1 MQKISE
7 NKLKRCYQIIEDY
20 SGENPYIQK
29 LKKLFKTKLL
39 NTITPNQCDYI
50 IKNKEYKPKEV
61 NKIVEITKY
70 FAEELKKQE
79 ELEFLPERIFIE
91 KVIGETEKAMHC
103 YVKLTK
109 GGDSKLIWFP
119 KFNLNEN
126 LFKVENEV
134 NIDWEKYNSR
144 PPKNYQKEGI
154 EHLLKNDKYILAFDP
169 GCGKSLCGVIAGLE
183 SKSNKILIVCPATLK
198 LNWKHEIMFY
208 DSDDNISVIKDK
220 WKVNKWTIINY
231 DRLIKFKK
239 QIIEENFDLI
249 ISDESHY
256 LKNKNT
262 KRSKIFDQIQS
273 TVKKVWLLTGTPI
286 TNKPFDI
293 FNLLRIVEH
302 PITSNWVSFIK
313 SYCNAKLMMVRGRMI
328 YDYNG
333 ASNLDELNRRI
344 QTVMLRKRRVDV
356 LSELPEK
363 IIKPIYLEI
372 DEKGYNSAI
381 DRYIEWKRKEGRNIS
396 ANNKLV
402 QLSVLRKYVA
412 EEKIKHTQELID
424 EIIENGEKVVI
435 FTCYTEVLNQI
446 FEKYKDIAVKINGE
460 TKTEDRQLAVERFQ
474 NDDNV
479 KVFVGNIIAAG
490 VGITLTSSRI
500 VIFNDLDWTPANMRQ
515 AEDRVMRIGQNR
527 NVVIYYPLFDS
538 TIDTIVY
545 KILEKK
551 KEVIEMT
558 VDGKLE
564 STTSEIIKEFEEE
577 LGI

>member
-7 NKLKRCYQIIEDY
+7 NKLKKCYTTIEEY
-20 SGENPYIQK
+20 NGENPYIIK
-29 LKKLFKTKLL
+29 LKKLFKLKLL
-39 NTITPNQCDYI
+39 STITPNQCDYI
-50 IKNKEYKPKEV
+50 IKNKDFIPKDV
-61 NKIVEITKY
+61 NKIVDITKY
-70 FAEELKKQE
+70 FGEELKKSE
-79 ELEFLPERIFIE
+79 ELDFIPERIFIE
-91 KVIGETEKAMHC
+91 KVIGETEKALHC

-109 GGDSKLIWFP
+109 NGESKLIWFP

-126 LFKVENEV
+126 IFKIEKEV
-134 NIDWEKYNSR
+134 NIDWNKYNNR

-169 GCGKSLCGVIAGLE
+169 GCGKSLCGVIGGLE
-183 SKSNKILIVCPATLK
+183 SKSEKILIVCPSTLK

-208 DSDDNISVIKDK
+208 DVEKNISVINDK
-220 WKVNKWTIINY
+220 WIVKKWTIINY
-231 DRLIKFKK
+231 DKLIKYKK
-239 QIIEENFDLI
+239 QIINENFDLI

-256 LKNKNT
+256 LKNKTT

-273 TVKKVWLLTGTPI
+273 SVKKVWLLTGTPI

-302 PITSNWVSFIK
+302 PITTNWVSFVRT
-313 SYCNAKLMMVRGRMI
+313 YCNAKQIMVRGRLV
-328 YDYNG
+328 YEYSG

-344 QTVMLRKRRVDV
+344 QTVMLRKRRIDV
-356 LSELPEK
+356 LSELPDK
-363 IIKPIYLEI
+363 NIKPIYLEI

-381 DRYIEWKRKEGRNIS
+381 ERYIEWKKKEGKNLS
-396 ANNKLV
+396 PNNKLV

-412 EEKIKHTQELID
+412 EEKIKHTKELID
-424 EIIENGEKVVI
+424 EILENGEKVVI

-460 TKTEDRQLAVERFQ
+460 TKNEDRQLAVEKFQ
-474 NDDNV
+474 TDENC

-527 NVVIYYPLFDS
+527 NVVIYYPLFDN

-545 KILEKK
+545 TILGKK

-564 STTSEIIKEFEEE
+564 STTSEIIRELEEK

>member
-1 MQKISE
+1 MQKISD
-7 NKLKRCYQIIEDY
+7 NKLKKCYEIIEKY
-20 SGENPYIQK
+20 SGGNPYIHK
-29 LKKLFKTKLL
+29 MKKLIKVS
-39 NTITPNQCDYI
+39 TITPNQCDYI
-50 IKNKEYKPKEV
+50 LKNKDYEVKEV
-61 NKIVEITKY
+61 NKIVELTKY

-79 ELEFLPERIFIE
+79 ELDFTPERIFIE
-91 KVIGETEKAMHC
+91 KVIGETEKALHC

-109 GGDSKLIWFP
+109 SGESKLIWFP

-126 LFKVENEV
+126 IFKKEREVSVE
-134 NIDWEKYNSR
+134 WEKYDSR
-144 PPKNYQKEGI
+144 TPKNYQKEGI
-154 EHLLKNDKYILAFDP
+154 IQLLKNDKYILAFDP
-169 GCGKSLCGVIAGLE
+169 GCGKSLCGVIGGLE
-183 SKSNKILIVCPATLK
+183 SKSERILIVCPATLK

-208 DSDDNISVIKDK
+208 DNEKNITVIKDK
-220 WKVNKWTIINY
+220 WNINKWTIINY
-231 DRLIKFKK
+231 DKLEKFKK
-239 QIIEENFDLI
+239 QIMESNFDLI

-256 LKNKNT
+256 LKNKST
-262 KRSKIFDQIQS
+262 KRSKIFDQIQL

-286 TNKPFDI
+286 TNKPIDI

-313 SYCNAKLMMVRGRMI
+313 SYCNGKRMMVRGRWI
-328 YDYNG
+328 YDANG

-344 QTVMLRKRRVDV
+344 QTTMLRKRRIDV
-356 LSELPEK
+356 LSELPDK
-363 IIKPIYLEI
+363 VIKPIYLEI

-381 DRYIEWKRKEGRNIS
+381 ERYIEWKKSQGKTVS

-424 EIIENGEKVVI
+424 EILENGEKVVI

-446 FEKYKDIAVKINGE
+446 FEKYKDVAVKINGE

-474 NDDNV
+474 TDDTV

-490 VGITLTSSRI
+490 VGITLTQSRI

-545 KILEKK
+545 KILNKK
-551 KEVIEMT
+551 KEIIEMT

-564 STTSEIIKEFEEE
+564 SFTSEIIRDFEES